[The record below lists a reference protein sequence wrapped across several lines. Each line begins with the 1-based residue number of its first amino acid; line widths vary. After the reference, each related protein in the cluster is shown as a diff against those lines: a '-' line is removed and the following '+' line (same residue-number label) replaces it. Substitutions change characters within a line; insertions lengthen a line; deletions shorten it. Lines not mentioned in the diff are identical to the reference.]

1 MLKKEDIIKLASDS
15 LTEQRFIERNSHIF
29 NRAKIFDILTIL
41 MCVIYFGA
49 SYYYLNLTQMIFFCV
64 IPLAAYF
71 MLNNEKDF
79 KNPLTYTSYFENFI
93 IKEMDKKY
101 GINLECVDLKF
112 ENFYERPLEYIEQ
125 YLTRLDLDEIEFASI
140 YYIEKLRLDP
150 ENREIKRKLDV
161 VVEKIKNRKKMFEEN
176 VKHYRII
183 NELGVN
189 IEHTDHKI
197 IKGD

>member
-1 MLKKEDIIKLASDS
+1 MLKKEDIIKLAADS

-41 MCVIYFGA
+41 MCVIYFVA

-71 MLNNEKDF
+71 VLNNEKDF

-112 ENFYERPLEYIEQ
+112 ENFYERPLEYIEE

-161 VVEKIKNRKKMFEEN
+161 VVEKIKSRKKMFEEN
-176 VKHYRII
+176 AKHYKII

-189 IEHTDHKI
+189 IEYTDHKI